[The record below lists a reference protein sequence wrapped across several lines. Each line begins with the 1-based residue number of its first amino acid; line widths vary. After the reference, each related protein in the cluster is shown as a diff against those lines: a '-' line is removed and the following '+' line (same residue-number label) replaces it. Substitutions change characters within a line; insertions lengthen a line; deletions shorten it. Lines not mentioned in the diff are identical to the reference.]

1 MLSRAV
7 VVATIGSFERLRR
20 FRKADDIMFKLSNRV
35 VTHSAHEADLVI
47 D

>member
-7 VVATIGSFERLRR
+7 VVATIGSFSLRR
-20 FRKADDIMFKLSNRV
+20 FCKADDIMFKVSNRV